1 MRSALPAPF
10 ADRGSWHQH
19 RCAGRDC
26 ALCQERNS
34 TDGYLSPERARLLP
48 CHRGGGRQEGCLP
61 VRPDTHRGAHGRGLR
76 LRQKGTRPGRGP
88 CPSRRRPARGPR
100 RALERGRARLGRGR
114 RRQDARRE
122 TLRIRA
128 ADRARR
134 GRAPR
139 LRAGLLRPVPR
150 EGLRLGDPRQRPW
163 RQPITRIYWCPRS
176 ILEADGF
183 VQKTKDETGQCFYLC
198 ENEHGDRMPIRAT
211 EWKSA
216 KAAGWQKLYNFED
229 GQRRTMKQAKAEG
242 LGTKDRT
249 SKRPV
254 QMHRR
259 EGQSAY
265 AVGREEMDEVREA
278 WAKIANRHL
287 AAAAAAAGVV
297 PQVIDHR
304 SNKERGLAE
313 EPTIHEG
320 GVGLIGHA
328 DRVKQN
334 DEIRARNERLRVL
347 RAELRQEGAEL
358 ERLRDEVAALERQRN
373 TAEQAWRVRPK
384 KGERK
389 RKAALAKRRRVAMA
403 TAAAAVEAQQR
414 VTAATADQT
423 DTKAE
428 MLGQLDEQIAA
439 LDEQIRE
446 LQRGGAP
453 AALGA
458 SLRKAAE
465 LAVERKRLADER
477 DRLAGGM
484 AQAESPELEPED
496 GHRRGPRR

>member
-1 MRSALPAPF
+1 MAIYHLNARGCSPATGAGAVRKAAYQSGQALVEDRTGQLCDYARKERVVEEGLSLPGGVPPIGRGELWNGAERAWAEGGGGNELVALRYEFALPIELDADGRRACVRDFCGMFPAKACDWAIHDDGRGGNPHAHVLVSALDLNAQGF
-10 ADRGSWHQH
+10 IQRTKGEKGQCWY
-19 RCAGRDC
+19 
-26 ALCQERNS
+26 LCQ
-34 TDGYLSPERARLLP
+34 D
-48 CHRGGGRQEGCLP
+48 
-61 VRPDTHRGAHGRGLR
+61 AHG
-76 LRQKGTRPGRGP
+76 QQ
-88 CPSRRRPARGPR
+88 A
-100 RALERGRARLGRGR
+100 
-114 RRQDARRE
+114 
-122 TLRIRA
+122 
-128 ADRARR
+128 
-134 GRAPR
+134 
-139 LRAGLLRPVPR
+139 
-150 EGLRLGDPRQRPW
+150 
-163 RQPITRIYWCPRS
+163 
-176 ILEADGF
+176 
-183 VQKTKDETGQCFYLC
+183 
-198 ENEHGDRMPIRAT
+198 PIRAT
-211 EWKSA
+211 DWKAA
-216 KAAGWQKLYNFED
+216 KADGWEKIYNFKD
-229 GQRRTMKQAKAEG
+229 GRRLTMKQAKAEG

-254 QMHRR
+254 QMHRIS
-259 EGQSAY
+259 GQAARDVGSAELT
-265 AVGREEMDEVREA
+265 AVRAA
-278 WAKIANRHL
+278 WAEIANRHL

>member
-1 MRSALPAPF
+1 MAIYHLNARGCSPSTGAGAVRKAAYQSGQALVEERSGQLCDYARKERVAAQGLALPAGTPPI
-10 ADRGSWHQH
+10 DRG
-19 RCAGRDC
+19 
-26 ALCQERNS
+26 ALWNEAERVWA
-34 TDGYLSPERARLLP
+34 EA
-48 CHRGGGRQEGCLP
+48 GGGKELVAKRFEFALP
-61 VRPDTHRGAHGRGLR
+61 VELD
-76 LRQKGTRPGRGP
+76 
-88 CPSRRRPARGPR
+88 
-100 RALERGRARLGRGR
+100 ERGRLACVRDFCALFPTKACDWAIHDDGRGGNPHAHVLVSAL
-114 RRQDARRE
+114 DLGAE
-122 TLRIRA
+122 
-128 ADRARR
+128 
-134 GRAPR
+134 GF
-139 LRAGLLRPVPR
+139 VPR
-150 EGLRLGDPRQRPW
+150 TKAQKGQSWYLVQNDGGE
-163 RQPITRIYWCPRS
+163 RIAVP
-176 ILEADGF
+176 A
-183 VQKTKDETGQCFYLC
+183 TGW
-198 ENEHGDRMPIRAT
+198 AA
-211 EWKSA
+211 A

-229 GQRRTMKQAKAEG
+229 GKRRTMKQARAEG
-242 LGTKDRT
+242 LGAKDRV
-249 SKRPV
+249 SKSPV
-254 QMHRR
+254 KMHRTEGRSAR
-259 EGQSAY
+259 EVEKEQL
-265 AVGREEMDEVREA
+265 VEVRAA
-278 WAKIANRHL
+278 WASIANRHL
-287 AAAAAAAGVV
+287 AAHAAATGVAT
-297 PQVIDHR
+297 QAIDHR
-304 SNKERGLAE
+304 SNKDRGLE
-313 EPTIHEG
+313 EQPTVHEG

-328 DRVKQN
+328 DKVKLN
-334 DEIRARNERLRVL
+334 EEIKARNERLRVL

>member
-1 MRSALPAPF
+1 MAIFHLNYRGCSPATGAGAVRKAAYQSGQALVEERTGQLCDYARKERVVEEGLSLPGGVPPIGRGELWNVAERAWAEGGGGNELVALRYEFALPIELDADGRRACVRDFCGMFPAKACDWSIHDDGSGGNPHAHVLVSALDLGAQGF
-10 ADRGSWHQH
+10 IQRTKAEKGQCWY
-19 RCAGRDC
+19 
-26 ALCQERNS
+26 LCQ
-34 TDGYLSPERARLLP
+34 D
-48 CHRGGGRQEGCLP
+48 
-61 VRPDTHRGAHGRGLR
+61 AHG
-76 LRQKGTRPGRGP
+76 QQ
-88 CPSRRRPARGPR
+88 A
-100 RALERGRARLGRGR
+100 
-114 RRQDARRE
+114 
-122 TLRIRA
+122 
-128 ADRARR
+128 
-134 GRAPR
+134 
-139 LRAGLLRPVPR
+139 
-150 EGLRLGDPRQRPW
+150 
-163 RQPITRIYWCPRS
+163 
-176 ILEADGF
+176 
-183 VQKTKDETGQCFYLC
+183 
-198 ENEHGDRMPIRAT
+198 PIRAT
-211 EWKSA
+211 DWKAA
-216 KAAGWQKLYNFED
+216 KADGWEKIYNFKD
-229 GQRRTMKQAKAEG
+229 GRRLTMKQAKAEG

-254 QMHRR
+254 QMHRIS
-259 EGQSAY
+259 GQAARDVGSAELM
-265 AVGREEMDEVREA
+265 AVRAA
-278 WAKIANRHL
+278 WAEIANRHL
-287 AAAAAAAGVV
+287 AAHAAATGTTA
-297 PQVIDHR
+297 QVIDHR
-304 SNKERGLAE
+304 SNKDRGLDE
-313 EPTIHEG
+313 QPTVHEG
-320 GVGLIGHA
+320 GTGLIGHA
-328 DRVKQN
+328 DRVKLN
-334 DEIRARNERLRVL
+334 KEIRDRNARLRVL
-347 RAELRQEGAEL
+347 RAELQQEGAEL